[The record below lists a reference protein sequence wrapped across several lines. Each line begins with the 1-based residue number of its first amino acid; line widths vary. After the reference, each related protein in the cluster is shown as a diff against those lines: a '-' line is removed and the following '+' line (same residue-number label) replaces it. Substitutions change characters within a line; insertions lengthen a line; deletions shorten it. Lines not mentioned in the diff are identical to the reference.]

1 MPYNPQRILTSSK
14 IKPQSDPAMLSPIA
28 IRLPGGVTYSAGQVL
43 EEVSAAAANE
53 VQLLTVDGT
62 PTGGTFV
69 LGYPSLNGG
78 FDVTSAIAYNAAASA
93 VQTALEAVLGT
104 GNVTVTG
111 SAGGP
116 WTVTYASEMA
126 ARDVPLP
133 TLVTNSL
140 TGGSSPTVTPSVST
154 AGSGGLTGC
163 MQAYTTGPAR
173 AILEATTRTAV
184 NGAIIDEFGNTNQLT
199 AVAFNNGDW
208 LCSDLVGLDDD
219 AVTDLGKII
228 FGATRSTTG
237 AVLRIH

>member
-78 FDVTSAIAYNAAASA
+78 FDVTDAIAYNAAASA
-93 VQTALEAVLGT
+93 VEDALEEVLGT

-140 TGGSSPTVTPSVST
+140 TGGSTPTVTPSVST

-163 MQAYTTGPAR
+163 MRAYTTGPAR
-173 AILEATTRTAV
+173 AILESNTRTAV

-219 AVTDLGKII
+219 AVTDFGRII

-237 AVLRIH
+237 AVIRIT